1 MHARDTIRV
10 LNRLI
15 QVCRDAE
22 ALCRVCTRR
31 RIGTDLRALLRNRS
45 DEWGRLGDELQAL
58 VLLLNGEPAVG
69 GTIAASA
76 LRAGLVLRTLLP
88 GSAESAVIDTWRGM
102 QGEALERYSEAMS
115 GYLPE
120 RIRRTV
126 GLQVDRIS
134 DRFHQIGAMVPGFTP
149 LARGA
154 PRPV

>member
-1 MHARDTIRV
+1 MRAQETIRV

-15 QVCRDAE
+15 EVCRDGE
-22 ALCRVCTRR
+22 EFCRVCARR
-31 RIGTDLRALLRNRS
+31 RVGSDLRGLLRNRS

-58 VLLLNGEPAVG
+58 VLLLNGEPAMG
-69 GTIAASA
+69 GTLLASA
-76 LRAGLVLRTLLP
+76 LRAGLVLRTLLAA
-88 GSAESAVIDTWRGM
+88 SAESEVIDAWRRM
-102 QGEALERYSEAMS
+102 QVEALERYSEAMS

-134 DRFHQIGAMVPGFTP
+134 DRLQQIGTLAPGFAT
-149 LARGA
+149 LTRGA

>member
-1 MHARDTIRV
+1 MRAQETIGV

-15 QVCRDAE
+15 QVCRDGE
-22 ALCRVCTRR
+22 DLCRVCARR
-31 RIGTDLRALLRNRS
+31 RVGSDLRGLLRNRS

-58 VLLLNGEPAVG
+58 VLLLNGEPAMG
-69 GTIAASA
+69 GTLLASA
-76 LRAGLVLRTLLP
+76 LRAGLVLRTLLAA
-88 GSAESAVIDTWRGM
+88 SAEPEVIDAWRRM
-102 QGEALERYSEAMS
+102 QAEALERYSEAMS

-134 DRFHQIGAMVPGFTP
+134 DRLQQIGTLGPGFTT
-149 LARGA
+149 LTRGA

>member
-1 MHARDTIRV
+1 MRAQDTIRI

-15 QVCRDAE
+15 QVCRDGE
-22 ALCRVCTRR
+22 AFCHACARR
-31 RIGTDLRALLRNRS
+31 RVSPDLSALLRNRS

-58 VLLLNGEPAVG
+58 VLLLNGEPAMG

-76 LRAGLVLRTLLP
+76 LRVRLVVRTLVT
-88 GSAESAVIDTWRGM
+88 GSAESAVLDAWRRM

-134 DRFHQIGAMVPGFTP
+134 DRLHQIGTLRPGLTA
-149 LARGA
+149 LAGGA